1 MFTAAACRNVKVSV
15 STLAVA
21 DYLGLNPVKRGKHH
35 WVVCPFHK
43 EKTPSMVIYP
53 GMRGY
58 FCFGCGKSGDTVDL
72 YAHVRSISMGEAAKE
87 LAEVF
92 DKDMKAFK
100 GKPVD
105 FQGLSYSRKL
115 KEERL
120 ELDRLVKKYRR
131 AESFIKRFKIGDDL
145 PDIFWDAVQ
154 VRANL
159 EMKIDELIY
168 R

>member
-1 MFTAAACRNVKVSV
+1 MFTAAACRNVKASV

-21 DYLGLNPVKRGKHH
+21 DYLGLKPVKRGKHH

-58 FCFGCGKSGDTVDL
+58 FCFGCGKAGDAVDL
-72 YAHVRSISMGEAAKE
+72 YAQVRKISMGDAAKE

-92 DKDMKAFK
+92 EKNINSFK
-100 GKPVD
+100 SNPSD
-105 FQGLSYSRKL
+105 YPELSYSRKL

-120 ELDRLVKKYRR
+120 ELDRLIKKYRR
-131 AESFIKRFKIGDDL
+131 AESFINRFGMDDDL

-154 VRANL
+154 IKANL
-159 EMKIDELIY
+159 EMEIDKLIY